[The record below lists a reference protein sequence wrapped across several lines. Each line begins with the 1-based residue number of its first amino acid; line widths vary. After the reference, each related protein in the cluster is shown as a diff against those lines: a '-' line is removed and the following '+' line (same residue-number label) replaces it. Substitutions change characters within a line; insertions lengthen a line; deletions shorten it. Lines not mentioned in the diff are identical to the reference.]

1 MQGQVH
7 TINVTDECYPKEN
20 TIKVRIENSL
30 LNYAHDQLLNV
41 HLSIYQ
47 LIQENRYCPLQLQL
61 LLR

>member
-41 HLSIYQ
+41 YLSIYQ
-47 LIQENRYCPLQLQL
+47 LIQENRLQLVL
-61 LLR
+61 K